1 MIKFTHLPSGILK
14 RGVFVVS
21 FFLLQVSILFGQN
34 AANPTTSKT
43 YVYKKTPR
51 VAVHVNGIQSQ
62 ITAGNVLQSVSY
74 FDFFGRPIQS
84 VAVGITPNKKDVI
97 SLNYYDNLERSTRQY
112 LSYPST
118 VNNGSFRTNYFSE
131 QASYYSG
138 NYSETI
144 PYSEVE
150 IEDASRG
157 RVLEQAGI
165 GSNYS
170 LASNHTTKYVY
181 RTNTSGDQVFNWEI
195 TDQGRLKL
203 KDSPYWADD
212 VLNVVQ
218 VKDPNWESPDGDNGT
233 NLTFTDWQGRTILS
247 RVVSAGERLDTYYVY
262 DEYGQLRYT
271 ISPEAINEVKNGNAS
286 TIDNNKIFH
295 ASGDFPGNLAR
306 NTAYY
311 YMPGVSITLSP
322 GLTFDP
328 GFSLEPYPVSE
339 EFIAKWLFINT
350 YDNRGQLISKKVPGA
365 EEVLYVYDL
374 SGRLI
379 LSQDGNQRKINKW
392 TFTKYDAR
400 NRPIL
405 TGEMTDPR
413 SRGDLASDVA
423 NELVPTGNY
432 YETRGSGVHGYT
444 NDVWPRI
451 SNENNYYVITYYDD
465 YDFASS
471 WNSDYQFK
479 ANYQSFD
486 TPKADKPYGA
496 ETGGKIRVLGSNQWL
511 KSVKYYDR
519 EGQLIQSVAE
529 HHLNGVEKA
538 YFKYNFVGEITAS
551 RSETRLSTGKVV
563 SQHERYEYDH
573 TGRVNKA
580 YHSIDDEPE
589 VLVTSVN
596 YNEEGELI
604 EEYWHSTNNG
614 ASFIQSLDYS
624 FDVQGRL
631 TKLNDAQR
639 TVEPTDQFGM
649 QLYYDNS
656 PVGFNF
662 SPQYNG
668 NLAGIAWS
676 NGAMGS
682 VDQRAYAY
690 SYSDINQLRGAT
702 YKEED
707 GNNNWNLKVGHFNV
721 SGIAYDGNGNI
732 QTLKRNHSVNN
743 AAVLIDDLEYTYDGN
758 QLVKVRDK
766 STSASKDMGFKDGAN
781 SNVEYTYD
789 DNGNLLS
796 DANKLITSIT
806 YNKLNKPVQINFTSN
821 DYIRYT
827 YDASGLRL
835 KQEVFV
841 AGQLSQSYDYV
852 GGMVFDNGM
861 LSEIQTAQGRL
872 KVDKVASDYNY
883 DYQYFLNDH
892 LGNVRAMVAQEEVAY
907 VATMESGRSQ
917 QEAAQFLYVNETRST
932 ARAYT
937 GSASAMLNATQQVN
951 GTARIVG
958 PSKAIHVYQ
967 GDVVNTNV
975 QAYSNNTN
983 GVNTITAGQLVF
995 SAIAAAYGVSGT
1007 GENAIAHN
1015 ALQGQLGGATLL
1027 SQSPGAVP
1035 KAGINYLFFDKDYN
1049 YVRGGFDL
1057 LTARQTWQ
1065 NLAMQFTADR
1075 EGYLYIYTSNESN
1088 LNVNVYF
1095 DNLTI
1100 THDSHASVLQ
1110 ADDYYPFGLPM
1121 DNNNF
1126 IEAGIRPNRFLYQG
1140 KEWQTELGLN
1150 LYDFH
1155 ARQFDPALG
1164 RFLSAD
1170 AASQF
1175 ASPYLGM
1182 GNLPTMGIDPD
1193 GNIFFIFPSISFN
1206 GGFSISLTVGFG
1218 IPKLFDI
1225 SGTVGYNFNQDR
1237 GFASVGVTAG
1247 PVSLSYGTEG
1257 LNASVGYGFN
1267 QSGFNGGLG
1276 LNYNFNQRSFSAGY
1290 SLGYGHRFEFGGQP
1304 DVQDVTY
1311 EPNYPEVTPEPVQLN
1326 GVDGLPRPKT
1336 KDLLDM
1342 VDTDAT
1348 YESRGYHLV
1357 TVTGRRW
1364 SPPYRLHNPTGYH
1377 VRDQLSGGGYYNSFR
1392 SRAFGRNWHQSLD
1405 LLSAVGQTIESP
1417 GDGYIKYLSTGDKH
1431 RVSWKPSDKT
1441 LLIDEMRLLYVNPPS
1456 NARYDRWIPVRRGQ
1470 GIGTQMPMSTW
1481 GYSNRISTHLHIQI
1495 HYNNNL
1501 VNPLPYFFPNR

>member
-1 MIKFTHLPSGILK
+1 MIKCTHLPSGILK

-34 AANPTTSKT
+34 AANPTISKT

-84 VAVGITPNKKDVI
+84 IAVGMTPNKKDVI

-131 QASYYSG
+131 QASYYSN
-138 NYSETI
+138 NYSETV
-144 PYSEVE
+144 PYSEVVL
-150 IEDASRG
+150 EDEPRG

-195 TDQGRLKL
+195 TDQNKLKLKKL

-233 NLTFTDWQGRTILS
+233 SLTFTDWQGRTILS

-262 DEYGQLRYT
+262 DEYGQLRYI

-286 TIDNNKIFH
+286 TIDDNKIFRT
-295 ASGDFPGNLAR
+295 SRDFPGNLAR

-311 YMPGVSITLSP
+311 YMPGVEITLGP
-322 GLTFDP
+322 TMEFTD
-328 GFSLEPYPVSE
+328 GFSLEPYPIDD
-339 EFIAKWLFINT
+339 EFLAKWIFINE
-350 YDNRGQLISKKVPGA
+350 YDDHNRLITKKVPGA
-365 EEVLYVYDL
+365 EAVHYVYDK

-379 LSQDGNQRKINKW
+379 LSQDGNQRKANKW

-413 SRGDLASDVA
+413 SRDALATYVA
-423 NELVPTGNY
+423 GEVVPIGNKY
-432 YETRGSGVHGYT
+432 YESRGSGVHGYT

-451 SNENNYYVITYYDD
+451 SNENSYYVVTYYDN

-573 TGRVNKA
+573 TGRVNKT

-589 VLVTSVN
+589 VLVASVN
-596 YNEEGELI
+596 YNEKGELI

-690 SYSDINQLRGAT
+690 SYSDINQLKGAT

-721 SGIAYDGNGNI
+721 SDIAYDGNGNI

-766 STSASKDMGFKDGAN
+766 STSSSKDMGFKDGAN

-806 YNKLNKPVQINFTSN
+806 YNELNKPVQINFTSN

-827 YDASGLRL
+827 YDAGGLRL

-861 LSEIQTAQGRL
+861 LSEIQSAQGRL

-1007 GENAIAHN
+1007 GENTIAHN
-1015 ALQGQLGGATLL
+1015 ALQGQLGAATLL

-1057 LTARQTWQ
+1057 LTAKQTWQ

-1100 THDSHASVLQ
+1100 AHDSHASVLQ

-1121 DNNNF
+1121 ENNGFVKTGN
-1126 IEAGIRPNRFLYQG
+1126 ESQKNRFLYQG

-1164 RFLSAD
+1164 RFLAVD

-1175 ASPYLGM
+1175 SSPYLGM
-1182 GNLPTMGIDPD
+1182 GNMPIMGIDPD
-1193 GNIFFIFPSISFN
+1193 GNIFFIIPKISFKGGLSIGLEVGVGLPGVLSASVTGGVGPN
-1206 GGFSISLTVGFG
+1206 GGYWSVQGYAGGVYAGYGSNGF
-1218 IPKLFDI
+1218 FA
-1225 SGTVGYNFNQDR
+1225 GYGYQWN
-1237 GFASVGVTAG
+1237 GF
-1247 PVSLSYGTEG
+1247 
-1257 LNASVGYGFN
+1257 SVGYDFTSKTINAGYGIGG
-1267 QSGFNGGLG
+1267 SGVSTFGGSAG
-1276 LNYNFNQRSFSAGY
+1276 LNYNLRTRR
-1290 SLGYGHRFEFGGQP
+1290 LGYDLAASYTHIFEKPMETLLEPQIENQNASQNGVKQRESHDCLLGACEYAS
-1304 DVQDVTY
+1304 DYTY
-1311 EPNYPEVTPEPVQLN
+1311 EEIEEIFGESYTPGKGSKTKEALIKLYGEKAPYGYTNVIQGEKLYPEVVRNTFAEGGTVFIAKDRNHAIVLTKLEHIKLTYKYRRKNEVEKWKMTYMNPNGGKFGHRWFKQTYNAPVF
-1326 GVDGLPRPKT
+1326 
-1336 KDLLDM
+1336 
-1342 VDTDAT
+1342 
-1348 YESRGYHLV
+1348 S
-1357 TVTGRRW
+1357 
-1364 SPPYRLHNPTGYH
+1364 
-1377 VRDQLSGGGYYNSFR
+1377 VRNTNFMYQI
-1392 SRAFGRNWHQSLD
+1392 RAIVKAMKF
-1405 LLSAVGQTIESP
+1405 
-1417 GDGYIKYLSTGDKH
+1417 
-1431 RVSWKPSDKT
+1431 
-1441 LLIDEMRLLYVNPPS
+1441 
-1456 NARYDRWIPVRRGQ
+1456 
-1470 GIGTQMPMSTW
+1470 
-1481 GYSNRISTHLHIQI
+1481 
-1495 HYNNNL
+1495 
-1501 VNPLPYFFPNR
+1501 